1 MMTDTR
7 TKVHAYRNLSKP
19 DREAMARFL
28 TDAGINPD
36 IVPRRGCLHVTR
48 DGHATRVRW
57 REYVY
62 DENGKLVLNDARDD
76 AAYGPVLETT
86 VAAEP
91 PFEWHDLDDTI
102 EHHHDISEAH
112 DG

>member
-1 MMTDTR
+1 MTTDTR
-7 TKVHAYRNLSKP
+7 TNVRGYRNLSRP

-36 IVPRRGCLHVTR
+36 IVPARGCLHVTR

-76 AAYGPVLETT
+76 VAYGPVLETT

-91 PFEWHDLDDTI
+91 PFEWHDLREDET
-102 EHHHDISEAH
+102 
-112 DG
+112 

>member
-1 MMTDTR
+1 MTTDTR

-36 IVPRRGCLHVTR
+36 IVPAHGCLHVTR
-48 DGHATRVRW
+48 DGHVTRVRW
-57 REYVY
+57 REYVD
-62 DENGKLVLNDARDD
+62 DENGKFVLNDARDD

-91 PFEWHDLDDTI
+91 PFEWHDLDL
-102 EHHHDISEAH
+102 
-112 DG
+112 DGDA

>member
-1 MMTDTR
+1 MTTDTR

-28 TDAGINPD
+28 TAAGINPETL
-36 IVPRRGCLHVTR
+36 PRRGCLHVTS

-57 REYVY
+57 REYALG
-62 DENGKLVLNDARDD
+62 ENGKFVLNDARDD

-91 PFEWHDLDDTI
+91 PFEWHDLREDET
-102 EHHHDISEAH
+102 
-112 DG
+112 